1 MAMSELSNTQHQ
13 AIKINPNAGVEYA
26 KTQHLVNLRANEVA
40 KSACDLPIFLA
51 RNAHNGSHT
60 ISGLTSFSAGQSL
73 FVSNNQWQ
81 ALYTPVCMQTQPL
94 YLLTREANS
103 SDYFIA
109 IDEQSSAVNTQQG
122 ESLFDAKGNPSLY
135 LTAQQKLLES
145 DLKNDYQTYQFTQEI
160 ARLGLIK
167 NIDIVLQFEQG
178 EAQTIQGLSTVDEDK
193 LQTLDSDTIANL
205 HKQGYLSVINSML
218 ISLFQLNALV
228 KRHNQHPELMPL
240 KQIKLELS
248 RDAHAL

>member
-1 MAMSELSNTQHQ
+1 MAINELSNTQHQ
-13 AIKINPNAGVEYA
+13 ALKINTNAGVEYA
-26 KTQHLVNLRANEVA
+26 KTQHLINLRANEVA
-40 KSACDLPIFLA
+40 KAACDLPIFLA
-51 RNAHNGSHT
+51 RNAQNGSYT
-60 ISGLTSFSAGQSL
+60 VSGLTSFSAGQSL
-73 FVSNNQWQ
+73 LVENNQWQ
-81 ALYTPVCMQTQPL
+81 ALYTPMCMQTQPL
-94 YLLTREANS
+94 YLMTREANS

-109 IDEQSSAVNTQQG
+109 IDEQSKAVNTEQG
-122 ESLFDAKGNPSLY
+122 EPLFDAKGKPSLY
-135 LTAQQKLLES
+135 LSAQQKLLES

-160 ARLGLIK
+160 VRLGLIK

-205 HKQGYLSVINSML
+205 HKQGYLSVLNSML

-228 KRHNQHPELMPL
+228 KRHNQRPELMPL

>member
-1 MAMSELSNTQHQ
+1 MAISELVNTKHQ
-13 AIKINPNAGVEYA
+13 TLKINPNAAVEYA
-26 KTQHLVNLRANEVA
+26 KTQHLVNLRANEIA
-40 KSACDLPIFLA
+40 KAACDLPIFLA
-51 RNAHNGSHT
+51 RNTQNGSYT
-60 ISGLTSFSAGQSL
+60 VSALTSFSTGQSL
-73 FVSNNQWQ
+73 LVNNNQWQ

-94 YLLTREANS
+94 YLMTREANS

-109 IDEQSSAVNTQQG
+109 IDDQSSAVNTQQG
-122 ESLFDAKGNPSLY
+122 EALFDAKGNPSLF
-135 LTAQQKLLES
+135 LSAQQKLLES
-145 DLKNDYQTYQFTQEI
+145 DLKNDYQTYQFTQEV

-178 EAQTIQGLSTVDEDK
+178 ETQTIQGLSTVDEDK
-193 LQTLDSDTIANL
+193 LQTLNSDTVANL
-205 HKQGYLSVINSML
+205 HKQGYLSVLNSML

-228 KRHNQHPELMPL
+228 KLHNQRPELMPL

>member
-1 MAMSELSNTQHQ
+1 MAINELSNTQHL
-13 AIKINPNAGVEYA
+13 ALKVNTNAGVDYA
-26 KTQHLVNLRANEVA
+26 KAQHLINLRANEVA
-40 KSACDLPIFLA
+40 KAACDLPIFLA
-51 RNAHNGSHT
+51 RNAQNGSYT
-60 ISGLTSFSAGQSL
+60 VSGLTSFSAGQNL
-73 FVSNNQWQ
+73 LINNNQWQ
-81 ALYTPVCMQTQPL
+81 ALYTPMCMQTQPL
-94 YLLTREANS
+94 YLMTREANS

-109 IDEQSSAVNTQQG
+109 IDEQSAALNTEQG
-122 ESLFDAKGNPSLY
+122 ESLFDANGNPSLY
-135 LTAQQKLLES
+135 LNAQQKLLES

-178 EAQTIQGLSTVDEDK
+178 TAQTIQGLSTVDEDK

-205 HKQGYLSVINSML
+205 HKQGYLSVLNSML

-228 KRHNQHPELMPL
+228 KRHNQRPELMPL